1 MKKTELE
8 IIKDGTLVLRQGEKS
23 NEVKIDDP
31 NGENMY
37 LSFELRYINDDEH
50 GHTRVNAIDAQHAN
64 LVIDTKPNAI
74 VEPTE
79 NIKLGTYND
88 GTPLYLYFVVQ
99 PQIGQSGQHNVV
111 ITFLKEKEVKDGS
124 TDK

>member
-1 MKKTELE
+1 MKKPELE

-50 GHTRVNAIDAQHAN
+50 GHTRINAIDSQHAH

-88 GTPLYLYFVVQ
+88 GTPLYLNFVVQ
-99 PQIGQSGQHNVV
+99 PQIGQSGQHNVI
-111 ITFLKEKEVKDGS
+111 ITFLKEKEVKDGQVY
-124 TDK
+124 K